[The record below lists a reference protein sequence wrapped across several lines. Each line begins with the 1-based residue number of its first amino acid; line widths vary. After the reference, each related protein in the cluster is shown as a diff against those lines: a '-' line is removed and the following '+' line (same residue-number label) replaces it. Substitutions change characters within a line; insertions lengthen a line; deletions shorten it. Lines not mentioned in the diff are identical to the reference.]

1 MKMMSEDVSEQLI
14 QSQEDA
20 VFFLIVLDENTD
32 ATDAAQQAIFGRL
45 VGQKLNVQEE
55 LLGHAAM
62 EG

>member
-20 VFFLIVLDENTD
+20 VFFSIILDENTD